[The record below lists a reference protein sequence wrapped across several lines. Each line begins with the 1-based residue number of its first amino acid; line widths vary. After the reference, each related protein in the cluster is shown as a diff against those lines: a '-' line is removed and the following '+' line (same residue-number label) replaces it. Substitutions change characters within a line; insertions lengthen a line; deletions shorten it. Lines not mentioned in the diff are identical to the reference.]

1 MVLASFVLGTALRD
15 LRRGG
20 AAAVVA
26 ILLSALTVI
35 VAGGARS
42 GLTALARL
50 TAAWR
55 ADLRVVVTLRAAAG
69 RPDDLGSVV
78 GAARALPG
86 VVTVRLVSADEAL
99 ADLKR
104 HLGGPADGLDRLP
117 GNPLPARLEI
127 TPVATL
133 DAAGL
138 ERLVAA
144 LGRLAGVEEA
154 RAAVGWVR
162 QVERVERGLRMGGGT
177 LAGLLGLGAILAVL
191 GATTAATRSRVDETA
206 ILRLVGVREVSIRGP
221 LLLQAI
227 VQGGAGAALGVSA
240 LLLAS
245 EVGVPWLGGW
255 LRATLGVGPLP
266 ALTWPLTALLLGG
279 GLGGGLAGGLAA
291 GRP

>member
-1 MVLASFVLGTALRD
+1 M
-15 LRRGG
+15 
-20 AAAVVA
+20 VA
-26 ILLSALTVI
+26 ILLGALTVI
-35 VAGGARS
+35 VAGGAPS
-42 GLTALARL
+42 GLTGLARL
-50 TAAWR
+50 TAPWR
-55 ADLRVVVTLRAAAG
+55 ADLRVVVTLRGAAG
-69 RPDDLGSVV
+69 RPDDPGSIVV
-78 GAARALPG
+78 AAQALPG
-86 VVTVRLVSADEAL
+86 VLTVRLVSADEAL

-104 HLGGPADGLDRLP
+104 HLGGPTDGLARLP

-127 TPVATL
+127 TPLATL

-138 ERLVAA
+138 DRLVGA
-144 LGRLAGVEEA
+144 LGRLAEVEEV

-162 QVERVERGLRMGGGT
+162 HVERVERGLRMGGGM
-177 LAGLLGLGAILAVL
+177 LAGVLGLGAILAVL
-191 GATTAATRSRVDETA
+191 GATTAAARSRMDETA
-206 ILRLVGVREVSIRGP
+206 ILRLVGVREVAIRGP

-245 EVGVPWLGGW
+245 EAGLPWLGDW

-266 ALTWPLTALLLGG
+266 ALPWPLTALLLGG